1 MLSSASEAAQRILDE
16 ITARVFSGVDLRA
29 GDVEREVQSLV
40 ELSNRAMGLARSNW
54 ELGEGVRVRLGR
66 VGGLLVSANTLAAE
80 TVGVAS
86 RAIGSVGEAQEIL
99 MVSHTLTASH
109 PHTLTAIVYTVPLHT
124 LTPSLTGS
132 AGGSQ

>member
-16 ITARVFSGVDLRA
+16 ITARVFSGAELRA
-29 GDVEREVQSLV
+29 GDVEREVQSMV

-99 MVSHTLTASH
+99 MVSYTLTPSH
-109 PHTLTAIVYTVPLHT
+109 PHTLTALCILYHY
-124 LTPSLTGS
+124 TPSHPH
-132 AGGSQ
+132 